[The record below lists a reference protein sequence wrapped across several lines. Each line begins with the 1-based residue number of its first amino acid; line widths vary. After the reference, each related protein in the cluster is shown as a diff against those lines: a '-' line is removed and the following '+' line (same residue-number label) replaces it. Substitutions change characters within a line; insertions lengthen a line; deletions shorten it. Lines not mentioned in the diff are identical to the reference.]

1 MAASG
6 SARRQKATGR
16 SGGSRSR
23 AGLGKPGQNRELP
36 DRAQAKKGARG
47 GPARVR
53 PANGGSPARK
63 GDRRPGG
70 NGSGRARAPGRP
82 GPGQLLTAGSLAGRP
97 PEAIPALWLR
107 IATLVL
113 AIIGLADSSYITV
126 QEESGGVLAGCSE
139 KAGLVDCG
147 AVIHSP
153 ESVIFGVPVAV
164 FGIVFFVFMVAIM
177 SPYAWRSA
185 RRDIWQLR
193 LAAVFA
199 GIGFVIYLIYAEL
212 FEVGNICLYCTSVH
226 ILTFLL
232 FVLTMV
238 AAAIWGAPPR
248 SRRTADL

>member
-1 MAASG
+1 MATSR

-16 SGGSRSR
+16 AGGSQSR
-23 AGLGKPGQNRELP
+23 T
-36 DRAQAKKGARG
+36 
-47 GPARVR
+47 
-53 PANGGSPARK
+53 SP
-63 GDRRPGG
+63 RRPG
-70 NGSGRARAPGRP
+70 
-82 GPGQLLTAGSLAGRP
+82 
-97 PEAIPALWLR
+97 EAIPALWLQ
-107 IATLVL
+107 ITTLVL

-164 FGIVFFVFMVAIM
+164 FGIVFFAFMTAIM
-177 SPYAWRSA
+177 SPQAWRSP

-193 LAAVFA
+193 LASQFA

-238 AAAIWGAPPR
+238 AATIWGAPPQT
-248 SRRTADL
+248 RRTAAP